1 MKRRDQSV
9 LACWW
14 LPEEEAHFLD
24 YVEKTG
30 DVLALP
36 AEGAESMEKLT
47 PRPLRAYILRDKPPS
62 VVFGLDKYFTPELT
76 QYAKSEEPKGHYRV
90 SVPES
95 CVIEYTRAVLEDGQL
110 SVANL
115 SFYTGYDAPGSQY
128 VNKPDGFLHWARN
141 VFRWVRRTT
150 SELHPQKGLRM
161 TPAALQAL
169 RQGLKLI

>member
-30 DVLALP
+30 DVLAFP
-36 AEGAESMEKLT
+36 AEGAETMDKLVA
-47 PRPLRAYILRDKPPS
+47 RPLRAYILREKPS
-62 VVFGLDKYFTPELT
+62 AIVFGMDKYLTPELIHYT
-76 QYAKSEEPKGHYRV
+76 KVDEPKESFRV
-90 SVPES
+90 SVLES
-95 CVIEYTRAVLEDGQL
+95 CVIEYTRATLEEGQL

-115 SFYTGYDAPGSQY
+115 SFFTGYDTPRSEY
-128 VNKPDGFLHWARN
+128 ITKPEGFLHWARN

-161 TPAALQAL
+161 TPAAMQAL
-169 RQGLKLI
+169 RQGLKLV